1 MEMAEEADG
10 DGEGER
16 KNPILAKNV
25 VLLLRN
31 LHISSGKCKAIPLW
45 WETSFE
51 APSSEPQSHN
61 MRRRVK
67 ELHNEDDPSANVG
80 GQKHPVCQDCGK
92 VFKAAE
98 A

>member
-1 MEMAEEADG
+1 MELLLQEEMEMAEEADG

-45 WETSFE
+45 CCLLPISLI
-51 APSSEPQSHN
+51 
-61 MRRRVK
+61 V
-67 ELHNEDDPSANVG
+67 
-80 GQKHPVCQDCGK
+80 
-92 VFKAAE
+92 
-98 A
+98 